1 MSQQS
6 SRKLWIVGCVTA
18 TVVLVFVG
26 ILIIRSWQE
35 PQLPPPASAPKTSAK
50 IQTKEVAS
58 RADALPASAPK
69 GSKEGEAPGIEM
81 QPVAVKEAGAISV
94 PQSGNLGRMTELR
107 ADLEEMKVIVAI
119 EQEKEK
125 LNSKKN
131 TPAPQPQVILPEPP
145 KTVVKPREASPVV
158 ISIQG
163 VDGHASATIRSS
175 SGSLVTVR
183 PGDKFGGGVITAV
196 NRTGVLVRR
205 GNSSTTLAFE

>member
-1 MSQQS
+1 
-6 SRKLWIVGCVTA
+6 
-18 TVVLVFVG
+18 
-26 ILIIRSWQE
+26 
-35 PQLPPPASAPKTSAK
+35 
-50 IQTKEVAS
+50 
-58 RADALPASAPK
+58 
-69 GSKEGEAPGIEM
+69 
-81 QPVAVKEAGAISV
+81 
-94 PQSGNLGRMTELR
+94 MTELR
-107 ADLEEMKVIVAI
+107 ADLEEMKVMVAI

-125 LNSKKN
+125 LTSKKI

-145 KTVVKPREASPVV
+145 KPVVKPKEASPVV